1 MKKILHGILNF
12 FKMLFAAFT
21 SPFIKNKKDNT
32 ETVTIK
38 SEKIQTIKKNTNK
51 PTGTDTTSLPD
62 EDNMKSNPHD
72 EIIDDGETE
81 STRIYSLPRDLN
93 KMLKVNEKYSYLAF
107 SDEEI
112 DEFINEELE
121 DVYKDENLKI
131 YKVNSVLKKTI
142 DKFKEEIVPI
152 IKDKIYYNN
161 IVSDKKLKKE
171 IKEIVALQLEITPI
185 FPKEEVKEDRPPII
199 LPRKK
204 GVDAPILPLKRDIE
218 EKEVKEEDKPV
229 KEEKHEE
236 IPQMVVKH
244 DEVAPAP
251 TVISELPKLAAAVA
265 ITAAKETVDI
275 VSAPFDL
282 PVLKGNTKKEE
293 VPVEETKKPTKK
305 EEPKEEIIEEEEKDP
320 VKAAI
325 IEETVESIEKETT
338 EIIEDV
344 EKIEEEVT
352 IREDD
357 QKERQK
363 EEEVIEEE
371 KPQEKEET
379 PKDENPTLIIPFND
393 IEVYKRIEEAKKE
406 ANKHDFFDKDYDKEE
421 KRIDDMLDKISDT
434 RIKYG
439 NKLTKEQKDKLDNQ
453 EKSLRSAKE
462 KLIDAKERD
471 IAFEKKELDTSIKEV
486 ELNGLQEEI
495 RKMHLDYDM
504 ETNDNLLKKMDKLE
518 GITKEKVKNLDR
530 QMMIKR
536 FNKASILLE
545 MTSLLA
551 LPFVRNKYFNYFTI
565 GLIVDNHLGL
575 TNAWLNR
582 KSKRYQPI
590 DMEKIK
596 KGQDALDNALDLAYK
611 DMIELDYIEEQAL
624 SRYPELKDDEAYQ
637 ESISR
642 IRNNLNKQYNKL
654 MKKQTTME
662 KLMNKGKR
670 QKKVLE
676 KN

>member
-21 SPFIKNKKDNT
+21 SPFIKNKKENN

-38 SEKIQTIKKNTNK
+38 SEKIQTIKKSTTK
-51 PTGTDTTSLPD
+51 PIGSDIGSLPD

-72 EIIDDGETE
+72 DIIDDGETE

-121 DVYKDENLKI
+121 DVYKDENFKV

-142 DKFKEEIVPI
+142 DKFKKEIVPT

-161 IVSDKKLKKE
+161 IVDAKKLKKE
-171 IKEIVALQLEITPI
+171 IKEIVAIQLELTPI
-185 FPKEEVKEDRPPII
+185 FPKEEIKEDRPLII

-204 GVDAPILPLKRDIE
+204 GVDFPIPALKSDLE
-218 EKEVKEEDKPV
+218 EKKVPKEDKP
-229 KEEKHEE
+229 KEEEKKED

-251 TVISELPKLAAAVA
+251 TIISELPKLATAVA
-265 ITAAKETVDI
+265 ITAAKETASI
-275 VSAPFDL
+275 ISAPFEL
-282 PVLKGNTKKEE
+282 PALKKKEKHE
-293 VPVEETKKPTKK
+293 EPVVST
-305 EEPKEEIIEEEEKDP
+305 EEPKEEIKEEVPKDLIIPEIEPEVPKTDVIQEEVQTIEEEATEIVEEID
-320 VKAAI
+320 I
-325 IEETVESIEKETT
+325 IEEQL
-338 EIIEDV
+338 
-344 EKIEEEVT
+344 T
-352 IREDD
+352 IREED
-357 QKERQK
+357 QQERQK
-363 EEEVIEEE
+363 EE
-371 KPQEKEET
+371 KPQKKEEDI
-379 PKDENPTLIIPFND
+379 DESPTLIIPYND
-393 IEVYKRIEEAKKE
+393 IEVYNRIEESKKE
-406 ANKHDFFDKDYDKEE
+406 ANKNDFFEKDYDKEE
-421 KRIDDMLDKISDT
+421 KRINDMLDKISDT
-434 RIKYG
+434 KIKYG
-439 NKLTKEQKDKLDNQ
+439 NKLSKEQKEKLNNQ
-453 EKSLRSAKE
+453 EKNLRNAKDR
-462 KLIDAKERD
+462 LLDAKERD
-471 IAFEKKELDTSIKEV
+471 IAFEKKELDASIKEV
-486 ELNGLQEEI
+486 EIYGLQEEI
-495 RKMHLDYDM
+495 KKMHIEYDA
-504 ETNDNLLKKMDKLE
+504 EANDHLLKKMDKLE
-518 GITKEKVKNLDR
+518 GMTKEKLKNIDR
-530 QMMIKR
+530 QIMIKR
-536 FNKASILLE
+536 FNKASFLLE

-582 KSKRYQPI
+582 KAKRYQPF
-590 DMEKIK
+590 DADRVK

-611 DMIELDYIEEQAL
+611 DLIELDYIEEQAL
-624 SRYPELKDDEAYQ
+624 SKYPELKDDPSYQ
-637 ESISR
+637 ASISR
-642 IRNNLNKQYNKL
+642 IRNNLNNQYNKL

-662 KLMNKGKR
+662 KLMSKGKR